1 MTPCV
6 AMIGAGTVA
15 ELYAKAFERGVA
27 ARFAGVFD
35 PSRERAERFAKRL
48 GGRAYQT
55 REEMLND
62 AEVDA
67 VLVLSPNARHFED
80 ADASLKAG
88 KHVLVEKPIAAT
100 QAEIEMLE
108 RSAMAAARVCMPAHN
123 YIYMEPI
130 IRMRRLIAEG
140 RFGALA
146 SIWILYNIFHSEEVA
161 KLYGGVLREVAVHH
175 AYSLIFLAG
184 RPLRVS
190 AHKSR
195 VHYESMT
202 DEDQALLTCEMPN
215 GALANL
221 WVSFAAS
228 DRTSDPWTVVY
239 KVLGTTGG
247 ATFSWNDALFE
258 DEGGPAW
265 GITNYV
271 DSFHT
276 ELSHFVSTVVSG
288 GQALSTLRDAAD
300 ALAIIEAAERS
311 IEANGAYKPIEY
323 AAVWPSADDDQRP

>member
-1 MTPCV
+1 MKPRV

-27 ARFAGVFD
+27 ARVSGVFD
-35 PSRERAERFAKRL
+35 PDPERAESFAKRL
-48 GGRAYQT
+48 GGKAYRS
-55 REEMLND
+55 REELLDD

-80 ADASLKAG
+80 AEASLNAG
-88 KHVLVEKPIAAT
+88 KHVLVEKPIAESRA
-100 QAEIEMLE
+100 QIEKLE
-108 RSAMAAARVCMPAHN
+108 RLAAAAARVCMPAHN
-123 YIYMEPI
+123 YIYMEPV

-146 SIWILYNIFHSEEVA
+146 SIWILYNIFHPEEVA
-161 KLYGGVLREVAVHH
+161 RRYGGVLREVAVHH

-195 VHYESMT
+195 IHYETMT
-202 DEDQALLTCEMPN
+202 DEDQAMLICEMPN
-215 GALANL
+215 GAVANL

-239 KVLGTTGG
+239 KVLGTRGG
-247 ATFSWNDALFE
+247 ATFTWNDALFE

-276 ELSHFVSTVVSG
+276 ELSHFVSTVVPG
-288 GQALSTLRDAAD
+288 GEALSTMRDAAD
-300 ALAIIEAAERS
+300 ALALIEAAERS
-311 IEANGAYKPIEY
+311 INADGAYEPIEY
-323 AAVWPSADDDQRP
+323 AAARSRST

>member
-1 MTPCV
+1 MKPRV
-6 AMIGAGTVA
+6 AMIGAGIVA

-27 ARFAGVFD
+27 AQFAGAFD
-35 PSRERAERFAKRL
+35 PIQEHAERFAKRL
-48 GGRAYQT
+48 GGRAYRS
-55 REEMLND
+55 REELLSD
-62 AEVDA
+62 AEVDV

-80 ADASLKAG
+80 AEASLKAG
-88 KHVLVEKPIAAT
+88 KHVLVEKPIAQSRA
-100 QAEIEMLE
+100 QIEMLE
-108 RSAMAAARVCMPAHN
+108 RAATAAARVCMPAHN
-123 YIYMEPI
+123 YVYMEPV

-140 RFGALA
+140 RFGAVA
-146 SIWILYNIFHSEEVA
+146 SIWILYNIFHPEEIA
-161 KLYGGVLREVAVHH
+161 RRYGGVLREVAVHH

-190 AHKSR
+190 AHTSR

-202 DEDQALLTCEMPN
+202 DEDQAMLVCEMPN

-239 KVLGTTGG
+239 KVLGTRGG
-247 ATFSWNDALFE
+247 STFTWNDALFE

-276 ELSHFVSTVVSG
+276 ELSHFISIVVAG
-288 GQALSTLRDAAD
+288 GSALSTLRDAAD
-300 ALAIIEAAERS
+300 AMAIIEAAERS
-311 IEANGAYKPIEY
+311 IEANGAYEPVRY
-323 AAVWPSADDDQRP
+323 DAARIIP